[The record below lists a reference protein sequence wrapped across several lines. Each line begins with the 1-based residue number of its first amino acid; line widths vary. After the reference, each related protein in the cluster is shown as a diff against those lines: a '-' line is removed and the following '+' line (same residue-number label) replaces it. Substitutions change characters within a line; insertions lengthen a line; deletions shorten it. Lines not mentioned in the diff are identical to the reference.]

1 MLFIYS
7 VYLSLLLLKHY
18 WSFTLTLAHCLIYI
32 KPPFALCLGIFFVY
46 YTSVANTLVNTDVLP
61 QDVYTDILVAA
72 VAALA
77 TACSSTIA
85 FSAKAILYSL

>member
-32 KPPFALCLGIFFVY
+32 KPLRSLQGILFY

-61 QDVYTDILVAA
+61 QDVCTSILFLAA
-72 VAALA
+72 VATLTAS
-77 TACSSTIA
+77 ACSSTA
-85 FSAKAILYSL
+85 FSAKQFCTLFE